1 MYRNLKIA
9 ATLSIIFLSFC
20 AAQAQDI
27 IHRKNGKTIAAKIV
41 EINPDDVK
49 YKMFDQQSGATFTID
64 INLVKKVVFENGT
77 VHNFTKEEVSSI
89 DNPELYSD
97 QKRTAYKISFLDPLF
112 GHTSFIYER
121 NLKPGKSIET
131 RLNIIGLGRT
141 NNNNNYTYNNTTIKP
156 KPFGLG
162 LTVGYKF
169 YHKPDYYTSRQRYAH
184 LLKGGYIRPEINL
197 TSYAENKVSYSY
209 NGTTSAAISQRVT
222 TTFGVAML
230 TFGKQWILDDAFAID
245 LFAGV
250 GIGVISRGK
259 ISTSNGSFSESN
271 FSSSNYGHVIA
282 DNGLAMNFGF
292 NIGFLGK

>member
-1 MYRNLKIA
+1 MNRNLKIA
-9 ATLSIIFLSFC
+9 ATLSIIFLSYC
-20 AAQAQDI
+20 VAKAQDI

-64 INLVKKVVFENGT
+64 INLVKKIVFENGT
-77 VHNFTKEEVSSI
+77 VHNFTKEEVSTI
-89 DNPELYSD
+89 DNPELYTD
-97 QKRTAYKISFLDPLF
+97 QKRTAYKISFLEPLF

-121 NLKPGKSIET
+121 NLKPGKSVEG
-131 RLNIIGLGRT
+131 RLNIIGLGRV
-141 NNNNNYTYNNTTIKP
+141 NNNDYTYNNTRVKP

-162 LTVGYKF
+162 LTLGYKF

-197 TSYAENKVSYSY
+197 TSYAENKVYY
-209 NGTTSAAISQRVT
+209 KFNGTTSTAVSERVK

-245 LFAGV
+245 FFAGV

-259 ISTSNGSFSESN
+259 INTGNGTFSETN

-282 DNGLAMNFGF
+282 DNGLAMNIGF

>member
-20 AAQAQDI
+20 AAKAQDI

-49 YKMFDQQSGATFTID
+49 YKMFDQQNGATFTID
-64 INLVKKVVFENGT
+64 INLVKKIVFEDGT
-77 VHNFTKEEVSSI
+77 VHNFTKEEVSTI

-97 QKRTAYKISFLDPLF
+97 QKRTAYKISFLEPLF
-112 GHTSFIYER
+112 GHTSFILER
-121 NLKPGKSIET
+121 NLKPGKSVEG

-141 NNNNNYTYNNTTIKP
+141 DNNSNYTYNNTTIKP

-169 YHKPDYYTSRQRYAH
+169 YHKPDYYSSRQRYAH

-209 NGTTSAAISQRVT
+209 NGTTSTVVSKRVT

-245 LFAGV
+245 FFAGV

-259 ISTSNGSFSESN
+259 ISTGNGTFSETN
-271 FSSSNYGHVIA
+271 FNSSNYGHVIA
-282 DNGLAMNFGF
+282 DNGLAMNIGF

>member
-27 IHRKNGKTIAAKIV
+27 IYRKNGKTIAAKII

-64 INLVKKVVFENGT
+64 INLVKKIVFENGT

-89 DNPELYSD
+89 DNPELYTD

-121 NLKPGKSIET
+121 NLKPGKSIEG

-141 NNNNNYTYNNTTIKP
+141 DNNNNYTYNNTTIKP

-162 LTVGYKF
+162 LTLGYKF
-169 YHKPDYYTSRQRYAH
+169 YHKPDYYSSRQRYAH

-222 TTFGVAML
+222 TTFGAAML

-259 ISTSNGSFSESN
+259 ISTGNGTFSETN

>member
-27 IHRKNGKTIAAKIV
+27 IYRKNGKTIAAKIV

-64 INLVKKVVFENGT
+64 INLVKKIVFENGT
-77 VHNFTKEEVSSI
+77 VHNFSKEEASI
-89 DNPELYSD
+89 DNPELYID

-121 NLKPGKSIET
+121 NLKPGKSIEG
-131 RLNIIGLGRT
+131 RLNVIGLGRT

-250 GIGVISRGK
+250 GIGLISRGK
-259 ISTSNGSFSESN
+259 VSTGNGSYTEVN
-271 FSSSNYGHVIA
+271 FNSSNYGHVIA

>member
-1 MYRNLKIA
+1 MNQNLRIA
-9 ATLSIIFLSFC
+9 ATLCIIFFSFFT
-20 AAQAQDI
+20 AQAQDV
-27 IHRKNGKTIAAKIV
+27 IHRKNGKTIAAKII

-64 INLVKKVVFENGT
+64 INLVKKIVFENGT
-77 VHNFTKEEVSSI
+77 VHNFAKEDASI

-121 NLKPGKSIET
+121 NLKPGKSIEV
-131 RLNIIGLGRT
+131 RLNVIGLGRT
-141 NNNNNYTYNNTTIKP
+141 NNTNTYTINNTTIKP

-162 LTVGYKF
+162 LTMGYKF
-169 YHKPDYYTSRQRYAH
+169 YHKPDYYSSRQRYAH
-184 LLKGGYIRPEINL
+184 LLKGGYIRPELNL
-197 TSYAENKVSYSY
+197 TSYSENKVYYSY
-209 NGTTSAAISQRVT
+209 NGTTSTSTSKRVT
-222 TTFGVAML
+222 TTFGAAML

-250 GIGVISRGK
+250 GVGAISRGK
-259 ISTSNGSFSESN
+259 VSTGNGSYTELNSN
-271 FSSSNYGHVIA
+271 STNYGHIIA
-282 DNGLAMNFGF
+282 DNGLVMNFGF